1 MTNIFSGLISK
12 EFKGIFNDAID
23 SLLEQDSLS
32 LPCTIVYDNQINNIQ
47 CNNCIFDN
55 ISLLSSNIYN
65 GSGPSPFQEGSVCP
79 VCMGLGLIKNPGKNN
94 IETIHLAFIFD
105 SKYFLNINNKTVNIP
120 NGTIQSLCNIN
131 LLSKLKNA
139 SELIFDNNLSNLA
152 HFKYERASD
161 PEPLGLGDNRY
172 IITLWNKK

>member
-23 SLLEQDSLS
+23 SLLEKDSLS
-32 LPCTIVYDNQINNIQ
+32 LPCTIVYDNQINNVH
-47 CNNCIFDN
+47 CNNCVFDS

-65 GSGPSPFQEGSVCP
+65 GSGPSPFQEGAVCP

-94 IETIHLAFIFD
+94 SETVYLAFIFD
-105 SKYFLNINNKTVNIP
+105 SKYFLNINNKIVNIP

-152 HFKYERASD
+152 HLKYERASD